1 MITSWREK
9 ERDTSPGRVLFVPR
23 FWFLTRLHLTT
34 RLEPGLGPSMVHIKS
49 QVFLEPL
56 HGLQE
61 GILLGVLGDPVLG
74 VPPDGEPVLDSA
86 VKVDL
91 VGESQVLQDGLGL
104 VPLLGREDVVG
115 LGGGDGQGTLEVSE
129 LVGLDERRVG
139 RVTDVDLAGVGSE
152 VTDDV
157 FAAETISHGTDFLF

>member
-1 MITSWREK
+1 M
-9 ERDTSPGRVLFVPR
+9 
-23 FWFLTRLHLTT
+23 
-34 RLEPGLGPSMVHIKS
+34 
-49 QVFLEPL
+49 FLEPL

-74 VPPDGEPVLDSA
+74 VPPDGEPVLDPA
-86 VKVDL
+86 VQVDL